1 MKNPPFSRKT
11 NTTFNCKKQY
21 LVSFLTFLR
30 SYQYFKNRFLFYS
43 KETLSATSLS
53 SLSDRDILMS
63 GGDRK
68 VEYII
73 SHYRLSTV

>member
-1 MKNPPFSRKT
+1 M
-11 NTTFNCKKQY
+11 
-21 LVSFLTFLR
+21 
-30 SYQYFKNRFLFYS
+30 
-43 KETLSATSLS
+43 LSALSLS
-53 SLSDRDILMS
+53 SLSDRHILMS